1 MPDSDAAHASL
12 APVEKIARVESLG
25 RRVTTPC
32 GAGEMVWRIW
42 GAGPPLVLLHG
53 NFGSW
58 LHWIRNVEALSRH
71 YTVMVPDTPGFGES
85 ALPHAC
91 DTPQAVG
98 GVVADGIVHIVPPD
112 EQVVV
117 VGFSYGGRL
126 SGEVAVILGDRLST
140 LVVVAP
146 GGLGIDDSAKS
157 GIAKLRPR
165 MTAAEIADVHRQN
178 LAMLMI
184 ADPDKVDDL
193 AVHIQ
198 DVNTRRSR
206 IRLTSWT
213 VEDRQSSLARV
224 LPRVQAPVKGI
235 WADRDAF
242 AGETLQNRLDLVARL
257 RPEADI
263 RMLSGAG
270 HWMQYE
276 VADRFNALLLEM
288 LGPPPT

>member
-1 MPDSDAAHASL
+1 MPDSDVAQALL
-12 APVEKIARVESLG
+12 APQDEIARVESLG

-32 GAGEMVWRIW
+32 GAGEMVWQIW
-42 GAGPPLVLLHG
+42 GEGPPLVLLHG

-58 LHWIRNVEALSRH
+58 LHWIRNVVPLSRH
-71 YTVMVPDTPGFGES
+71 YTVIVPDTPGFGES
-85 ALPHAC
+85 ALPHVY

-98 GVVADGIVHIVPPD
+98 GVVADGIARLVPPD
-112 EQVVV
+112 EQVTV

-146 GGLGIDDSAKS
+146 GGLGIDDSARA
-157 GIAKLRPR
+157 GLAKLRPR

-184 ADPDKVDDL
+184 ADPDKVDAL

-206 IRLTSWT
+206 FRLTSWT
-213 VEDRQSSLARV
+213 VEDRQSSLARA
-224 LPRVQAPVKGI
+224 LPHVQAPVKGI

-242 AGETLQNRLDLVARL
+242 AGDTLQSRLDLVAQL

-263 RMLSGAG
+263 RVLTGAG

-276 VADRFNALLLEM
+276 AADRFNALLLEM